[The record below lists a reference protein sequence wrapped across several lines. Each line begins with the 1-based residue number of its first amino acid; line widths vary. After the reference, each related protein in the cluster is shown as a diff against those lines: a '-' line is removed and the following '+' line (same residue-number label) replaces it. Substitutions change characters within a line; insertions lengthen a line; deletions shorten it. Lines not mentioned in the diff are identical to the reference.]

1 MKKTLKILLLIGAT
15 IFIFIVGFIIYF
27 NILTCDVSLSEEKLV
42 NINRTIKYLDINNDV
57 FCEES
62 NGISIVELEQIP
74 KHTIDAFIAIEDKRF
89 YKHKGVDYKGLLR
102 ATFNNIKS
110 FSFKEGASTISQQLI
125 KNTHLTSDKTLK
137 RKFSEI
143 KLALELEK
151 RYTKNEIIE
160 KYLNTIYFGDSCY
173 GINAASEH
181 YFNKKTCDLDV
192 NESAILAGI
201 IKAPNNYSPIN
212 NETNCNKRKNL
223 VLKEMHSQGYI
234 DKQTYEQNINKP
246 VLIYLQ
252 ESIPNEYTYSTLSKM
267 ELNKIIQN
275 SPYGKNHLKVYTNY
289 DPNCQNLLKENVI
302 NEQTKCDKTSVLINK
317 NGEIK
322 AYYSTCG
329 NLKRQAG
336 SVIKPILVYAP
347 AIENDVVTEATKIVD
362 EKTDFNGYCPSN
374 YNNKYYGNI
383 SVKDALTKSSN
394 VCAVKILNY
403 TGIENSLKYL
413 RKTDI
418 NVNKND
424 NSLCVA
430 LGSLNEGT
438 DLLSLTTS
446 YSVFNND
453 GNYYKYFCINKIS
466 DENDRV
472 IYNHKNTPTKVFND
486 DTISIMNDMLLNVV
500 KEGTA
505 KKLSYLNFPI
515 YGKTGTVGN
524 TDGNFDAYSISYT
537 DDNIL
542 GVWFGNKD
550 NSLMDNNVTGGSAPT
565 IIASK
570 IWSKLYKNEI
580 PKEIPRSSSVSE
592 VYIDK
597 LTYEENGKIILA
609 DNICPE
615 RYKQKVLLKNKNIVK
630 EYSTRFSSPNII
642 DYKLSVNNNRNE
654 ISLCL
659 TEYCNAEIYK
669 IVDDKK
675 TLIFDTY
682 KNNKNNFID
691 ENILIDKCYYY
702 VIVPYYFDGSVKH
715 YGNEIKTKIIK
726 SPKQSIGDSWWKNDL
741 D

>member
-1 MKKTLKILLLIGAT
+1 MKKTLKILLIIGAS
-15 IFIFIVGFIIYF
+15 IFIFITGFIIYF
-27 NILTCDVSLSEEKLV
+27 SILTCDVYLSDDKLV
-42 NINRTIKYLDINNDV
+42 NINRTIKYLDINNEV

-62 NGISIVELEQIP
+62 NGISVVELDNIP
-74 KHTIDAFIAIEDKRF
+74 KHTIDAFVAIEDKRF
-89 YKHKGVDYKGLLR
+89 YNHNGVDYKGLLR
-102 ATFNNIKS
+102 AIFNNVKT

-143 KLALELEK
+143 KLAFELEK
-151 RYTKNEIIE
+151 RYNKNDILE
-160 KYLNTIYFGDSCY
+160 KYLNTIYFGDNCY
-173 GINAASEH
+173 GISAASEH
-181 YFNKKTCDLDV
+181 YFNKKPNDLDV

-223 VLKEMHSQGYI
+223 VLKEMYSQGYI
-234 DKQTYEQNINKP
+234 DKQTFEENINKP
-246 VLIYLQ
+246 VLVYLQ
-252 ESIPNEYTYSTLSKM
+252 ESTPNEYTYTDLAKM
-267 ELNKIIQN
+267 ELNKILQS

-289 DPNCQNLLKENVI
+289 DPNCQRLLKENVI
-302 NEQTKCDKTSVLINK
+302 NEQTKCDKTSVLLNK

-329 NLKRQAG
+329 NIKRQAG
-336 SVIKPILVYAP
+336 SIIKPILVYAP

-383 SVKDALTKSSN
+383 SVKDALTQSSN

-403 TGIENSLKYL
+403 TGIENSLKYI

-418 NVNKND
+418 NVNQND
-424 NSLCVA
+424 NSLSIA

-438 DLLSLTTS
+438 DLLSLTAA
-446 YSVFNND
+446 YSVFNNY
-453 GNYYKYFCINKIS
+453 GNYFKYFCINKIC
-466 DENDRV
+466 DENDKT
-472 IYNHKNTPTKVFND
+472 IYYHKNIPTKIFSD
-486 DTISIMNDMLLNVV
+486 DTITIMNDMLLNVV

-524 TDGNFDAYSISYT
+524 SNGNFDAYSISYT
-537 DDNIL
+537 DDSLL

-550 NSLMDNNVTGGSAPT
+550 NSLMNNNVTGGHYPT
-565 IIASK
+565 IMATK
-570 IWSKLYKNEI
+570 IWDEFYSNKTPKAI
-580 PKEIPRSSSVSE
+580 PISNSVSE

-597 LTYEENGKIILA
+597 LTYEESGKIILA

-615 RYKQKVLLKNKNIVK
+615 RYKQKVLLKNKNIIK
-630 EYSTRFSSPNII
+630 DYSTRFSSPKII
-642 DYKLSVNNNRNE
+642 DYKLSVNNNQNNLQ
-654 ISLCL
+654 LCL

-669 IVDDKK
+669 VVDNKK

-682 KNNKNNFID
+682 INKESNFVD
-691 ENILIDKCYYY
+691 KDVFIDKCYNYI
-702 VIVPYYFDGSVKH
+702 IVPYYFDGTVRH
-715 YGNEIKTKIIK
+715 YGKEIQTKIIK
-726 SPKQSIGDSWWKNDL
+726 SPKQNVGDSLWNNDL